1 MKGHKGFRCWLF
13 AALLPLLAVL
23 QACPPVDDEEAEK
36 IAADPD
42 YKAKVFLRQEY
53 MDKIYYWGEE
63 VKDRNASFKP
73 YDYEIYDFFDALLD
87 SRDRWS
93 WMCDKEYYVSSE
105 TGVYNGT
112 WGVSLTQPDDVF
124 DDFGIYVRYL
134 YPGSPFEPF
143 GVTRGAVIT
152 HINGFDVSDNPATG
166 RFTQEKLDYFNA
178 NYDKSPQTFTFRLA
192 DGRDTTFTTAKAAS
206 LATRPGLITRVF
218 QPGDFPGL
226 TEPVGYFHYLSFLVN
241 FLDDI
246 DNTMKTFHDA
256 GVKKVI
262 VDLRYNGGGDSRAS
276 QRLID
281 YLAPKSA
288 EGQPYVI
295 RHHNNYLRSQSDA
308 YSDENNT
315 YYVISSIPPEDKDQ
329 KAVWNKVYPNRLDL
343 DGLYFITGHGS
354 ASASEMVM
362 NGLRPYLGDK
372 LQMVGDTT
380 YGKPNGMY
388 VLIYPGSDDD
398 YDRFDADD
406 YSTLQWVFLPICFF
420 NMNSKLEAIP
430 DKGFIPNNTRPDDIF
445 HDFGVNEDLIKA
457 CLTRIATG
465 SYPAV
470 TAVKARANT
479 KAPARKGARMQREAD
494 APGYG
499 RYVVLRRDISD
510 IN

>member
-1 MKGHKGFRCWLF
+1 MKVHITSRLWQFV
-13 AALLPLLAVL
+13 ALLPLLAVL
-23 QACPPVDDEEAEK
+23 QACPPKEDPPVKDEEAEK

-42 YKAKVFLRQEY
+42 YKAKDFLRKEY
-53 MDKIYYWGEE
+53 MDVYYYWRDQ
-63 VKDRNASFKP
+63 VKSHNANLKP
-73 YDYEIYDFFDALLD
+73 YNYDIYDFFEAMLYD
-87 SRDRWS
+87 RDHWS

-112 WGVSLTQPDDVF
+112 WGVSLGQA
-124 DDFGIYVRYL
+124 VRLGDYSVYIRYM
-134 YPGSPFEPF
+134 YPGSPFEQF
-143 GVTRGAVIT
+143 GVTRGAKIT
-152 HINGFDVSDNPATG
+152 HINGVNVMDDEEG
-166 RFTQEKLDYFNA
+166 FTQAKLSYFNE
-178 NYDKSPQTFTFRLA
+178 NYNVSPQKFTFRLA
-192 DGRDTTFTTAKAAS
+192 DGRDTTFTATKAAS

-226 TEPVGYFHYLSFLVN
+226 TEPVGYFHYLSFLAN

-246 DNTMKTFHDA
+246 DNAMKTFHDA
-256 GVKKVI
+256 GVKKAI
-262 VDLRYNGGGDSRAS
+262 IDLRYNGGGDSRAS

-295 RHHNNYLRSQSDA
+295 RHHNDYLQSQSSS

-315 YYVISSIPPEDKDQ
+315 FYVISSIPPEDEDQ
-329 KAVWNKVYPNRLDL
+329 KAVWDKVYPNRLDL
-343 DGLYFITGHGS
+343 DAIYFITGQGS

-362 NGLRPYLGDK
+362 NGLRPYMGDK

-388 VLIYPGSDDD
+388 VFIYPGTDSD
-398 YDRFDADD
+398 YRRFYADD
-406 YSTLQWVFLPICFF
+406 FSNLKWVFLPICFY

-430 DKGFIPNNTRPDDIF
+430 DHGFIPNNARTDDLF
-445 HDFGVNEDLIKA
+445 HDFGVEEDLIKA

-465 SYPAV
+465 SYPP
-470 TAVKARANT
+470 VKNVKT
-479 KAPARKGARMQREAD
+479 KAVSRSGARMQLEED

-499 RYVVLRRDISD
+499 RYVVRRPE
-510 IN
+510 